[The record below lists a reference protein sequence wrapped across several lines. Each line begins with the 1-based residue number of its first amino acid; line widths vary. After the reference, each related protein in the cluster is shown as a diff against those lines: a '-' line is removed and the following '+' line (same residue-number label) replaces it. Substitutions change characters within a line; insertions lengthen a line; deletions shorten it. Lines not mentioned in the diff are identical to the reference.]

1 MDKTNHKF
9 VQVTYKLYA
18 TKDGVTELTEQS
30 AEGRPLTFY
39 SGMGM
44 VLDDFE
50 SEVLKHAQGEDFDFT
65 LSPSQAYGDYNEQH
79 VIDIDKDVF
88 SPNGTFDAEHIYKDA
103 IVPLQ
108 NEQGNRFLGHVLD
121 ITDTHVKVDLNH
133 PLAGKTLNFKG
144 TVVANRDASDDEV
157 QKFIDQANAHQCGH
171 CSGGCDGCGGGEDGC
186 GGHDGGCCGN
196 CNA

>member
-1 MDKTNHKF
+1 M
-9 VQVTYKLYA
+9 
-18 TKDGVTELTEQS
+18 
-30 AEGRPLTFY
+30 
-39 SGMGM
+39 
-44 VLDDFE
+44 
-50 SEVLKHAQGEDFDFT
+50 
-65 LSPSQAYGDYNEQH
+65 
-79 VIDIDKDVF
+79 IDIDKDVF

>member
-9 VQVTYKLYA
+9 VQVAYKLYT
-18 TKDGVTELTEQS
+18 TKDGVMELTEQS

>member
-1 MDKTNHKF
+1 M
-9 VQVTYKLYA
+9 
-18 TKDGVTELTEQS
+18 TELTEQS

-144 TVVANRDASDDEV
+144 TVVSNRDASDDEV

>member
-9 VQVTYKLYA
+9 VQVTYKLYT

-144 TVVANRDASDDEV
+144 TVVSNRDASDDEV
-157 QKFIDQANAHQCGH
+157 QKFIDQANAHK
-171 CSGGCDGCGGGEDGC
+171 
-186 GGHDGGCCGN
+186 
-196 CNA
+196 

>member
-9 VQVTYKLYA
+9 VQVTYKLYT
-18 TKDGVTELTEQS
+18 TKDGVMELTEQS

-144 TVVANRDASDDEV
+144 TVVSNRDASDDEV